1 MSQIFKTSV
10 PIYLLIDFIHEYLYY
25 DKMGQ
30 FYILNKY
37 VYKKL
42 KLLNTLDIFLESI
55 MPYYYLSKQKYLE
68 KARLKYSNFAT
79 VIRQLCK
86 HLNIHIKSSIN
97 YHNSTYEIEY
107 YITCSKQFTSSCNGS
122 ACSSV
127 CSSVCSSIHPS
138 PR

>member
-55 MPYYYLSKQKYLE
+55 MPYYYLSKQTYLE

-86 HLNIHIKSSIN
+86 HLNIHIKSNVN
-97 YHNSTYEIEY
+97 YHKSTYEIEY
-107 YITCSKQFTSSCNGS
+107 YITYSKQFTSSCNGS
-122 ACSSV
+122 AYNSTCSSV
-127 CSSVCSSIHPS
+127 NNSVHNS

>member
-55 MPYYYLSKQKYLE
+55 MPYYYLSKQTYLE

-86 HLNIHIKSSIN
+86 HLNIHIKSNIN
-97 YHNSTYEIEY
+97 YHNSIYEIEY

-122 ACSSV
+122 ACSS
-127 CSSVCSSIHPS
+127 IHTS